1 MHDHNDDVDPE
12 LLIQFKQLWNEA
24 DELWDRERDNPSF
37 HGYVSSDYM
46 MAYEWLL
53 KLRDRVCTIVEWGSG
68 LGIVAIMASR
78 LGYEAYG
85 IESES
90 ELVDYS
96 RDFAKSFGPDA
107 QFAVGSFIPDAF
119 QLDMAAGEEIVRTD
133 VDAPAAYDDFDMELR
148 DFDLI
153 YSALAFHYIED
164 FAGLCR
170 RMRARLR
177 HAGRLVASV
186 EHPIFSAPRRDQWL
200 EQDEAIVWPLDSYL
214 DEDTRVR
221 SWFADG
227 VIKHHLTIGTYVNT
241 LLDSS
246 FRLLRLVEWGPDE
259 AQVAAHPAWARERDR
274 PMFLLIAAQAT

>member
-1 MHDHNDDVDPE
+1 
-12 LLIQFKQLWNEA
+12 
-24 DELWDRERDNPSF
+24 
-37 HGYVSSDYM
+37 
-46 MAYEWLL
+46 
-53 KLRDRVCTIVEWGSG
+53 
-68 LGIVAIMASR
+68 
-78 LGYEAYG
+78 
-85 IESES
+85 
-90 ELVDYS
+90 
-96 RDFAKSFGPDA
+96 
-107 QFAVGSFIPDAF
+107 
-119 QLDMAAGEEIVRTD
+119 
-133 VDAPAAYDDFDMELR
+133 
-148 DFDLI
+148 DLI

-227 VIKHHLTIGTYVNT
+227 VIKHHRTIGTYVNT